1 MAGRLEGKVAAIT
14 GGGSGIGRATAL
26 VFAREG
32 ACVVIADAS
41 EKGGLETVALVEAAG
56 GQAAFVRVD
65 VSKAAD
71 TRAMVETAMARF
83 GSLNVLFNNAAVA
96 LVGRDGKVAD
106 IAEEVWD
113 FVQAVNLKG
122 VYLACKAAIP
132 AMIAAGG
139 GSIIN
144 NASVA
149 ALVAEPDL
157 DAYTAAKGGVLALT
171 RAIAAG
177 YAAHSIRCNSIA
189 PGLVRTPMVANAA
202 RNLTELFEKH
212 TLLPVAEPEEIAYLV
227 VYLAA
232 DESRYVT
239 GATYVIDGGYTV
251 R

>member
-1 MAGRLEGKVAAIT
+1 MAGRLEGKVAVIT
-14 GGGSGIGRATAL
+14 GAGSGIGRATAL
-26 VFAREG
+26 AFAREG

-41 EKGGLETVALVEAAG
+41 EKGGQETVALVEAAG
-56 GQAAFVRVD
+56 GQAAFARVD

-71 TRAMVETAMARF
+71 TRAMVETAVTRF
-83 GSLNVLFNNAAVA
+83 GGLNILFNNAAVA
-96 LVGRDGKVAD
+96 LMGRDGKVAD

-144 NASVA
+144 NASIA

-177 YAAHSIRCNSIA
+177 YAPHNIRCNSIA
-189 PGLVRTPMVANAA
+189 RSLAHLEKLGL
-202 RNLTELFEKH
+202 LDEL
-212 TLLPVAEPEEIAYLV
+212 
-227 VYLAA
+227 
-232 DESRYVT
+232 
-239 GATYVIDGGYTV
+239 
-251 R
+251 

>member
-1 MAGRLEGKVAAIT
+1 MAGRLDGKVALIT

-26 VFAREG
+26 LFAREG
-32 ACVVIADAS
+32 ACVVIADANEQS
-41 EKGGLETVALVEAAG
+41 GQETAAAIEAAG

-65 VSKAAD
+65 IAKAAD
-71 TRAMVETAMARF
+71 TRAMVETAVTRF
-83 GSLNVLFNNAAVA
+83 GRLNVLFNNAAVA
-96 LVGRDGKVAD
+96 LIGRDGKVAD
-106 IAEEVWD
+106 VAEEVWD
-113 FVQAVNLKG
+113 FVQSVNLKG

-171 RAIAAG
+171 RAVAAG
-177 YAAHSIRCNSIA
+177 YAAQNIRCNSIA
-189 PGLVRTPMVANAA
+189 PGLVRTPMVSSAA
-202 RNLTELFEKH
+202 RSLVEQFEQH
-212 TLLPVAEPEEIAYLV
+212 TLLPVAEPEDIAYLV